1 MLRLGLPDRIHVAF
15 ADPLSMLMGFRSRLP
30 SLQTALPYVLLLVVD
45 ALGLSSP
52 SLQTPGSPPSL
63 AAIPDKAR
71 IQCRYHSADGCKPR
85 LPA

>member
-1 MLRLGLPDRIHVAF
+1 
-15 ADPLSMLMGFRSRLP
+15 MGFRSRPP

-63 AAIPDKAR
+63 AATPDKAR
-71 IQCRYHSADGCKPR
+71 IQCRYHSADGWQHPLDALKNQDDCKPR